1 MLRAQWIHYTS
12 PRMAAVKPW
21 LRVSTSPLA
30 ASLSNSADELKIS
43 ADGGEEITVRA
54 CMQQDPR
61 CL

>member
-43 ADGGEEITVRA
+43 ADGGEEITVA
-54 CMQQDPR
+54 SLHATGP
-61 CL
+61 